1 MEKKNILVTG
11 FGPFAGHP
19 INASWE
25 SVKLLPAL
33 WHHDQI
39 ELVIDEIPVSY
50 DFVEKSATSLNVAL
64 IFLILRTHCVCTI
77 RSSRPTKMFQVTGG
91 QMESGGF

>member
-1 MEKKNILVTG
+1 MGREVKKSQKMGDVNNG
-11 FGPFAGHP
+11 RPAP
-19 INASWE
+19 
-25 SVKLLPAL
+25 KLKY
-33 WHHDQI
+33 
-39 ELVIDEIPVSY
+39 Y

>member
-1 MEKKNILVTG
+1 MGDKGEGGKKSQKMGDVNDG
-11 FGPFAGHP
+11 R
-19 INASWE
+19 
-25 SVKLLPAL
+25 
-33 WHHDQI
+33 
-39 ELVIDEIPVSY
+39 PVSKLKYY
-50 DFVEKSATSLNVAL
+50 DFVEKSATFLNVAL